1 MSRAP
6 LDRLREA
13 VAGHGSA
20 VVAFSGGVDSSVVLA
35 VAVEQLGARALGVTS
50 ISSSVAPDEAAEA
63 RRVAAH
69 LGIELRLV
77 ETAELT
83 DEAYVANAPDRCFH
97 CKRGLYAVCRRVADE
112 RGLAAI
118 LNGTNADDPSDWR
131 PGLRAAELAGVRSPL
146 LDCGL
151 GKAAVRAIAAQ
162 LALPNWDRPATA
174 CLSSRLPY
182 GTPVTAERLAA
193 VAAVERH
200 LLALG
205 FRQVRARHLGQTVSL
220 EVEPDRTAELL
231 ALAREPSLL
240 AAARAAGFAEVQV
253 QAEGYRSGRLNDAL
267 AQGAATGGAR

>member
-1 MSRAP
+1 MSRAA

-13 VAGHGSA
+13 IARHGSA

-63 RRVAAH
+63 RRVAAQ
-69 LGIELRLV
+69 LGVELRFV
-77 ETAELT
+77 ETDELA

-97 CKRGLYAVCRRVADE
+97 CKRGLYAVCRQVADE
-112 RGLAAI
+112 SGLAAI
-118 LNGTNADDPSDWR
+118 LNGTNADDPADWR
-131 PGLRAAELAGVRSPL
+131 PGLRAAELAGVHSPL
-146 LDCGL
+146 LECGL
-151 GKAAVRAIAAQ
+151 GKAAVRAIAAR

-182 GTPVTAERLAA
+182 GTRVTAERLAA

-200 LLALG
+200 LLARG
-205 FRQVRARHLGQTVSL
+205 FRQVRARHLGATVSL
-220 EVEPDRTAELL
+220 EVEPERTAELL

-240 AAARAAGFAEVQV
+240 EAVRAAGFALVQV
-253 QAEGYRSGRLNDAL
+253 QAEGYRSGRLNDVL
-267 AQGAATGGAR
+267 AKRAATGGAR

>member
-1 MSRAP
+1 MSRAA

-69 LGIELRLV
+69 LGIELQFV
-77 ETAELT
+77 ETGELA

-182 GTPVTAERLAA
+182 GTRVTAERLAA

-220 EVEPDRTAELL
+220 EVEPHRTAELL

-240 AAARAAGFAEVQV
+240 AAARAAGFAEVHV